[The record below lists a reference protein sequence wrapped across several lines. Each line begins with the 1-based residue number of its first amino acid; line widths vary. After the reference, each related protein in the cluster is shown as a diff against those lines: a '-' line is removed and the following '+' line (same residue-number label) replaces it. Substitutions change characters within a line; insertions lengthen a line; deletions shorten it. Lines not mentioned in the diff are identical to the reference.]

1 MKNEKKTLSVIVA
14 SSMRELVDKFNDY
27 NKNTNNPI
35 RREDIVNVIRDNDQS
50 MFYLI
55 YCK

>member
-27 NKNTNNPI
+27 NKNTNNSI
-35 RREDIVNVIRDNDQS
+35 LREDIVNVIRDNDQS

>member
-1 MKNEKKTLSVIVA
+1 MKAEKKELSVIVA
-14 SSMRELVDKFNDY
+14 PSMRELVEQFNEY

-35 RREDIVNVIRDNDQS
+35 LREDIVNVIRDEGQS
-50 MFYLI
+50 IFYLI

>member
-1 MKNEKKTLSVIVA
+1 MKNEKKTLSVIAA

-35 RREDIVNVIRDNDQS
+35 LREDIVNVIRDNDQS

>member
-1 MKNEKKTLSVIVA
+1 MKNEKKTLSVIVS

-35 RREDIVNVIRDNDQS
+35 LREDIVNVIRDNDQS

>member
-14 SSMRELVDKFNDY
+14 SSMRQLVEKFNDY
-27 NKNTNNPI
+27 NKNTNYPI
-35 RREDIVNVIRDNDQS
+35 LREDIVTILRDNDQS
-50 MFYLI
+50 IFYLI

>member
-14 SSMRELVDKFNDY
+14 SSMRELVDKFNGY

-35 RREDIVNVIRDNDQS
+35 LSEDIVNVIRDNDQS

>member
-1 MKNEKKTLSVIVA
+1 MKAEKKELSVIVA
-14 SSMRELVDKFNDY
+14 TSMRELVEQFNEY

-35 RREDIVNVIRDNDQS
+35 LREDIVNVIRDEGQS
-50 MFYLI
+50 IFYLI

>member
-35 RREDIVNVIRDNDQS
+35 LREDIINVIRDNDQS

>member
-35 RREDIVNVIRDNDQS
+35 LREDIVNVIRDNDQS
-50 MFYLI
+50 MFYLM

>member
-35 RREDIVNVIRDNDQS
+35 LNEDIVNVLKDNDQS

>member
-35 RREDIVNVIRDNDQS
+35 LREDIVNVIRDNDQS
-50 MFYLI
+50 MFYMI

>member
-35 RREDIVNVIRDNDQS
+35 LREDIVTILRDNDQS
-50 MFYLI
+50 MFYMI

>member
-14 SSMRELVDKFNDY
+14 SSMRELVNKFNDY
-27 NKNTNNPI
+27 NKNTNSPI
-35 RREDIVNVIRDNDQS
+35 LREDIVNVIRDNDQS

>member
-35 RREDIVNVIRDNDQS
+35 LREDIVNEIRDNDES

>member
-14 SSMRELVDKFNDY
+14 GSMRELVNKFNDY
-27 NKNTNNPI
+27 NKNTNSPI
-35 RREDIVNVIRDNDQS
+35 LREDIVNVIRDNDQS

>member
-14 SSMRELVDKFNDY
+14 SSMRELVNKFNDY

-35 RREDIVNVIRDNDQS
+35 LREYIVNVIRDNDKS

>member
-1 MKNEKKTLSVIVA
+1 MKNEKKTLSVVVA

-35 RREDIVNVIRDNDQS
+35 LSEDIVNVLKDSDQS

>member
-35 RREDIVNVIRDNDQS
+35 LREDIVNVIKDNDQS

>member
-14 SSMRELVDKFNDY
+14 SSMRQLVEKFNDY

-35 RREDIVNVIRDNDQS
+35 LREDVITILRDNDQS
-50 MFYLI
+50 IFYLI

>member
-14 SSMRELVDKFNDY
+14 SSMRQLVEKFNDY

-35 RREDIVNVIRDNDQS
+35 LREDVITILRDNDQS
-50 MFYLI
+50 IFYMI

>member
-1 MKNEKKTLSVIVA
+1 MKTEKKTLSVIVA
-14 SSMRELVDKFNDY
+14 SSMRQLVEKFNDY

-35 RREDIVNVIRDNDQS
+35 LREDVITILRDNDQS
-50 MFYLI
+50 IFYLI

>member
-1 MKNEKKTLSVIVA
+1 MKNEKKTLSVVVA

-35 RREDIVNVIRDNDQS
+35 LSEDIVNVLKDNDQS

>member
-1 MKNEKKTLSVIVA
+1 MNTEKKTLSVIVA
-14 SSMRELVDKFNDY
+14 SSMRQLVEKFNDY

-35 RREDIVNVIRDNDQS
+35 LREDVISILRDNDQS